1 MSDEL
6 PVMEEFFTIQGE
18 GKYSGTPAYF
28 IRLGGCDVGCVW
40 CDVKESWDVEMH
52 PKHKVSDIINRVNH
66 GAADL
71 VVITG
76 GEPAMYDLTELC
88 KGLTSIGKTIAIET
102 SGCYQLKGALNWYT
116 FSPKKFKKPIKEAYE
131 KANELKV
138 VIYHKSDFEWA
149 MDHAKKVNE
158 DCLLYIQPE
167 WSKRDQLMD
176 EIVTFVKRN
185 KGWKISLQTHK
196 YMNIP

>member
-18 GKYSGTPAYF
+18 GKYTGTPAYF

-88 KGLTSIGKTIAIET
+88 KGLTSIGKTITIET

-131 KANELKV
+131 KAPAAPARQPPPLRCDGA
-138 VIYHKSDFEWA
+138 S
-149 MDHAKKVNE
+149 HALTACPWRARPA
-158 DCLLYIQPE
+158 DPSACPSARQS
-167 WSKRDQLMD
+167 WSSRCAH
-176 EIVTFVKRN
+176 
-185 KGWKISLQTHK
+185 SS
-196 YMNIP
+196 

>member
-1 MSDEL
+1 M
-6 PVMEEFFTIQGE
+6 P
-18 GKYSGTPAYF
+18 
-28 IRLGGCDVGCVW
+28 
-40 CDVKESWDVEMH
+40 
-52 PKHKVSDIINRVNH
+52 
-66 GAADL
+66 
-71 VVITG
+71 
-76 GEPAMYDLTELC
+76 
-88 KGLTSIGKTIAIET
+88 
-102 SGCYQLKGALNWYT
+102 
-116 FSPKKFKKPIKEAYE
+116 
-131 KANELKV
+131 
-138 VIYHKSDFEWA
+138 YHKSDFEWA